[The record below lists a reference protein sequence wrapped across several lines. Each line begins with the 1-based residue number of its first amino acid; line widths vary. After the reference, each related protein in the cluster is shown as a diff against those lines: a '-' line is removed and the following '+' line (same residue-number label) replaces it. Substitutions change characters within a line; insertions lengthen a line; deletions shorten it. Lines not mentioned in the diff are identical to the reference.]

1 MATTVQKAQRS
12 IANFNS
18 TSTMFSNTL
27 GGCLNLPIYDV
38 HWAPPGNVYYKL
50 NIDATDPIEGGKW
63 GIVLL

>member
-1 MATTVQKAQRS
+1 
-12 IANFNS
+12 
-18 TSTMFSNTL
+18 MFSNTL